1 MEEVHLTKFRA
12 PLALTLAALVAGA
25 IAAPAAA
32 QDEPAPSIEGP
43 VWELLSIGDAAVDA
57 SASMSLDGG
66 TAAIFGGC
74 NSFFGSYQLDGES
87 LTFADNFTS
96 TLVECDPQVMDD
108 ESAYISALGDVAS
121 YAVQD
126 SILNLLDD
134 GGAQV
139 LRFEETGVATTTD
152 IATLQFEIDKVR
164 ASLQHLR
171 GRVQNQ
177 DVRGELKGLEA
188 HLNKLTE
195 QHINQ
200 RTNQVE
206 LRKRIHAL
214 ETQVAM
220 MQQALVLEGIM
231 DVDDAE

>member
-74 NSFFGSYQLDGES
+74 NSFFGSYELDGES

-96 TLVECDPQVMDD
+96 TLVECDPQVMED
-108 ESAYISALGDVAS
+108 ESAYISALGDVAT
-121 YAVQD
+121 YALQD
-126 SILNLLDD
+126 SILNLFDD
-134 GGAQV
+134 GGGQV
-139 LRFEETGVATTTD
+139 LSFEETGVATTTD
-152 IATLQFEIDKVR
+152 ILTLQFEIDKVR

-171 GRVQNQ
+171 GRTQNE
-177 DVRGELKGLEA
+177 DVRGEVKGLEG
-188 HLNKLTE
+188 HLNELTK
-195 QHINQ
+195 QHV
-200 RTNQVE
+200 NQVAHARE
-206 LRKRIHAL
+206 LRQRIHSL
-214 ETQVAM
+214 EQQVAI
-220 MQQALVLEGIM
+220 MQQALMQEGIM
-231 DVDDAE
+231 DIDDAE

>member
-57 SASMSLDGG
+57 SSSMTLDDG
-66 TAAIFGGC
+66 TTAIFGGC
-74 NSFFGSYQLDGES
+74 NSFFGSYELDGES
-87 LTFADNFTS
+87 LSFDDNFTS
-96 TLVECDPQVMDD
+96 TLVECDPQVMED
-108 ESAYISALGDVAS
+108 ESAYISALGDVAT

-126 SILNLLDD
+126 SILNLFDD
-134 GGAQV
+134 GGGQV
-139 LRFEETGVATTTD
+139 LSFEETAVATTTD
-152 IATLQFEIDKVR
+152 ILTLQFEIDKVR

-171 GRVQNQ
+171 GRVQNE
-177 DVRGELKGLEA
+177 DVRGEVKGLEA

-214 ETQVAM
+214 EQQVAI